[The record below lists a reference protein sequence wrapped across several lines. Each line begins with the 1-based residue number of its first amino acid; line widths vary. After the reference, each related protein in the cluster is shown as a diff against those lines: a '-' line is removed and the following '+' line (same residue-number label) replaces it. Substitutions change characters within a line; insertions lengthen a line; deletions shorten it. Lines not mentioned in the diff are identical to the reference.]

1 MTTTKTKL
9 SHAFRTPLTI
19 GSHHT
24 GIFAYMKTIDFYGM
38 PVPWMIP
45 SWDQTI
51 IGHFEELLVTL
62 QMSLTRLRRLDV
74 TVVKPK
80 RW

>member
-1 MTTTKTKL
+1 
-9 SHAFRTPLTI
+9 
-19 GSHHT
+19 
-24 GIFAYMKTIDFYGM
+24 MKTIDFYGM